1 VLGVLGANAATI
13 EQLVHMRRTA
23 ISLFGT
29 EFTWSAAGVGYPAE
43 FHLAAAAL
51 MMGGHVRVGLE
62 DNLRVTMDRRAASNA
77 ELVEKAMTLAPLLDR
92 EPVGAAEAREILGIA

>member
-1 VLGVLGANAATI
+1 VLGVLGANAATL
-13 EQLVHMRRTA
+13 EQLLHMHRTA
-23 ISLFGT
+23 AGLFGDD
-29 EFTWSAAGVGYPAE
+29 FTWSAAGVGYPAE

-92 EPVGAAEAREILGIA
+92 EPVDAAGAREILGL